1 MRVGAVW
8 LLTVAVIG
16 CDGSTGPSSTDTSS
30 AAIPSLGQRVEF
42 LQRYVT
48 FRREYRALD
57 FHVVYHNNGE
67 GRVPGPSD
75 WDIRLVAAVPP
86 EELASWVPAG
96 ATTVS
101 ASDSNWLDGVPGAQR
116 AAAVTE
122 WYSAPGR
129 IIGVDRVRSIVAYR
143 SWSR

>member
-1 MRVGAVW
+1 MAAHSRSHRLRRFDGAVEHGY
-8 LLTVAVIG
+8 VQRG
-16 CDGSTGPSSTDTSS
+16 D
-30 AAIPSLGQRVEF
+30 SLARPARLEF
-42 LQRYVT
+42 LQRYVR
-48 FRREYRALD
+48 FRREYRELD
-57 FHVVYHNNGE
+57 FHVVYQSNGG

-75 WDIRLVAAVPP
+75 WDIRLVAIVPP

-101 ASDSNWLDGVPGAQR
+101 AFDSNWLDGVPGAER
-116 AAAVTE
+116 AATVTE

-129 IIGVDRVRSIVAYR
+129 IIGVDRVRSIVAYH